1 MWNWLC
7 ATSKL
12 NGGKDKAMPSIVPSY
27 FYTFFALMIVGTLL
41 IYTFSAFAV
50 SVRQDVE
57 KEQLKNLL
65 EYVATESCELI
76 STATANN
83 STITV
88 RLNMPSL
95 VGNQMYWVQ
104 LRNDSSLAWVEGG
117 FGTNPVQT
125 ELHVFLPGIV
135 SASGQYIGGYG
146 IAVLECQVN
155 GTTTCLNI
163 SGGS

>member
-1 MWNWLC
+1 
-7 ATSKL
+7 
-12 NGGKDKAMPSIVPSY
+12 MPSIIPSY
-27 FYTFFALMIVGTLL
+27 VYTFFALTIVGTLL
-41 IYTFSAFAV
+41 ICTFSAFAV
-50 SVRQDVE
+50 SIKQDVE

-65 EYVATESCELI
+65 EYVAAESCELI
-76 STATANN
+76 STAMTNN

-95 VGNQMYWVQ
+95 VDNQRYWIR

-117 FGTNPVQT
+117 FGTSPVQT
-125 ELHVFLPGIV
+125 ELSVFIPGIV

-146 IAVLECQVN
+146 VAVLECQVN
-155 GTTTCLNI
+155 GTTTCLNL